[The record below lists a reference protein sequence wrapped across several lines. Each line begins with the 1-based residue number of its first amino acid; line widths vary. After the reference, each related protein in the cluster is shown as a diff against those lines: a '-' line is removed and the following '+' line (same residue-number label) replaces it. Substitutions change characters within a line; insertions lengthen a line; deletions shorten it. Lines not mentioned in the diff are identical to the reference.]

1 MISIL
6 IPSYNFDVTNLIE
19 TIHKQIE
26 LTTNKFEIICA
37 EDGSTQTFSNEKIKN
52 LKNVTYIHLKKN
64 IGRSKIRNLLANT
77 AKFKWLLF
85 IDCDSEI
92 NNNFINNYINK
103 KIDEKKIYYGETVYQ
118 KNKPE
123 KDKILH
129 WKYGKNIESKR
140 KKDVFSSHHF
150 LIQKKVFESIKFNEE
165 IKGYGHED
173 TIFWIDLK
181 KKNYKFEFIKNPVKH
196 IGLETNQVFI
206 KKTKEGLNNLY
217 FLNKKYKLNNILII
231 RIQKKLSNFLLD
243 HLIIITFQLTKK
255 IILNNL
261 LSKKPNIKLFQFYKL
276 GYYCKITKNHQI
288 N

>member
-103 KIDEKKIYYGETVYQ
+103 KINEKKIYYGETVYQ
-118 KNKPE
+118 KHKPE

-261 LSKKPNIKLFQFYKL
+261 LSKKPNITLFQFYKL
-276 GYYCKITKNHQI
+276 GYYCKITKDYQI

>member
-92 NNNFINNYINK
+92 NNNFVYK
-103 KIDEKKIYYGETVYQ
+103 KTDQ
-118 KNKPE
+118 HDWKNKE
-123 KDKILH
+123 K
-129 WKYGKNIESKR
+129 WQ
-140 KKDVFSSHHF
+140 
-150 LIQKKVFESIKFNEE
+150 QKFKA
-165 IKGYGHED
+165 D
-173 TIFWIDLK
+173 
-181 KKNYKFEFIKNPVKH
+181 
-196 IGLETNQVFI
+196 
-206 KKTKEGLNNLY
+206 
-217 FLNKKYKLNNILII
+217 
-231 RIQKKLSNFLLD
+231 
-243 HLIIITFQLTKK
+243 
-255 IILNNL
+255 
-261 LSKKPNIKLFQFYKL
+261 
-276 GYYCKITKNHQI
+276 
-288 N
+288 